1 MRNAYVVIKDMVDLI
16 PENEEERFQRL
27 KHNFTAHILG
37 SWAHAA
43 PEKQYSMHFW
53 DKASFYLNECQITD
67 DEMKDK
73 EWIKQMAAIFFDPN
87 YKIDESNYKM
97 FIKT

>member
-1 MRNAYVVIKDMVDLI
+1 MRNAFVVIKDMVDLI
-16 PENEEERFQRL
+16 PDDESEKFILL
-27 KHNFTAHILG
+27 KHNLTNHILG

-53 DKASFYLNECQITD
+53 DKTSYYLNSTQFNEED
-67 DEMKDK
+67 FEK
-73 EWIKQMAAIFFDPN
+73 EWVKKMSAIFNDPN
-87 YKIDESNYKM
+87 YKLDESNYKM